1 MRIIVGY
8 QGGSLDQELVRVY
21 NSCMSIRGFAAD
33 RTMSVDE
40 IRRLWFEYST
50 FDPEEFAIAVD
61 NNRVYGMVFAR
72 VPGWIGWIWL
82 CIDPSL
88 PQYYL
93 LETLYSLLSWARYRL
108 ACKRVCVARINC
120 GYEYSQLYNMLR
132 GIIGLG
138 VEATTVT
145 LMEYKAEFLEP
156 MVRQDIVVRKGSLD
170 DIPGVVE
177 VWNKAFRKYSWFEE
191 WSIDDAI
198 KWYTSRKLL
207 LYIAI
212 DRETDKIVGYVDAE
226 KRLGFDGNLYGYIY
240 TLAVHPETQGRGIG
254 KHYYNT

>member
-1 MRIIVGY
+1 M
-8 QGGSLDQELVRVY
+8 
-21 NSCMSIRGFAAD
+21 
-33 RTMSVDE
+33 
-40 IRRLWFEYST
+40 
-50 FDPEEFAIAVD
+50 
-61 NNRVYGMVFAR
+61 
-72 VPGWIGWIWL
+72 
-82 CIDPSL
+82 
-88 PQYYL
+88 
-93 LETLYSLLSWARYRL
+93 LEGNYT
-108 ACKRVCVARINC
+108 I
-120 GYEYSQLYNMLR
+120 
-132 GIIGLG
+132 
-138 VEATTVT
+138 EATTVT